1 VLIITSAAYVPAE
14 LASELGQLPPSFLP
28 LGNRRLYARQLA
40 TIAAL
45 RESVVMSLPDD
56 FALEAR
62 DAAALAAA
70 GVAVALT
77 PPGKRLVE
85 SLRLV
90 LAAHPPATGECLRI
104 LHGDTLQGDLPLETA
119 DVVAVAAND
128 GYYPRSQV
136 QSASERFISADY
148 RYCQP
153 GDPVLTGYMSFGD
166 AALFQTLLAQETDY
180 IAVLNRYQALS
191 PKGLAVY
198 RTRRWADC
206 GHVNAY
212 YRSRASHTTERVFN
226 ELRVER
232 HYIRKRS
239 ENGLKIRAELEW
251 FRSLPAAMRHYVPQ
265 IGSSGTEPEDTFY
278 DIEYLYALPLSDL
291 YVFGLLPPQDWGT
304 IFIRCLEFLSE
315 CSAYALPA
323 ASRADWR
330 EMYLPKTL
338 RRLTDFARQ
347 SEWILEAP
355 TTVNGV
361 AHPSVIQIATD
372 AQAVIDAAPAGAL
385 TLCHGDFCFSNILY
399 DARARRIK
407 VIDPRG
413 LGPDGKLNSHGDLR
427 YDFGKLFHSVIGGY
441 DFVIAGQIRG
451 QLTGTNAIQVQGEL
465 PERTQPVIERFRQS
479 CLAVVGEAGGEKLI
493 AAITV
498 HLFLSMLPL
507 HSDEPQRQ
515 LALLSR
521 AVALHKHYHFNDLPH

>member
-28 LGNRRLYARQLA
+28 LGNRRLYSRQLA

-45 RESVVMSLPDD
+45 RERVVMSLPDD
-56 FALEAR
+56 FVLEPR
-62 DAAALAAA
+62 DAEALATA
-70 GVAVALT
+70 GITVERT
-77 PPGKRLVE
+77 PPDKLLVE
-85 SLRLV
+85 SLLLV
-90 LAAHPPATGECLRI
+90 LAAHSPTSGECLRI

-119 DVVAVAAND
+119 DVVVVAAND
-128 GYYPRSQV
+128 GYYPRAQV
-136 QSASERFISADY
+136 QSTAERFISADY

-166 AALFQTLLAQETDY
+166 AELFQTVLAQETDY

-191 PKGLAVY
+191 SKGLAVY
-198 RTRRWADC
+198 WTRSWADC

-239 ENGLKIRAELEW
+239 ENSLKIRAELEW
-251 FRSLPAAMRHYVPQ
+251 FRSLPAAMRHYAPQ
-265 IGSSGTEPEDTFY
+265 IGSSGTEPADTFY

-315 CSAYALPA
+315 CSAYTAPA
-323 ASRADWR
+323 ATRADWR

-338 RRLTDFARQ
+338 RRLAEFADQ
-347 SEWILEAP
+347 SAWLLDAP

-361 AHPSVIQIATD
+361 IHSSVLRIAAD
-372 AQAVIDAAPAGAL
+372 AQAVLDAAPADAL

-413 LGPDGKLNSHGDLR
+413 LGPNGMLNHHGDLR

-441 DFVIAGQIRG
+441 DFVIAGQIRAEP
-451 QLTGTNAIQVQGEL
+451 LSSNAIQVRGSL
-465 PERTQPVIERFRQS
+465 PVHTQPIIERFRQT
-479 CLAVVGEAGGEKLI
+479 CMAAVGEAGGERLI
-493 AAITV
+493 AAIAV

-507 HSDEPQRQ
+507 HQDAPLRQ

-521 AVALHKHYHFNDLPH
+521 AVSLHEQYHLGQP

>member
-1 VLIITSAAYVPAE
+1 MLIITSAAYVPAE

-45 RESVVMSLPDD
+45 REPVLLSLPDD
-56 FALEAR
+56 FELEQR
-62 DAAALAAA
+62 DATALFTA
-70 GVAVALT
+70 GITIVRT

-85 SLRLV
+85 SLQLILKDHP
-90 LAAHPPATGECLRI
+90 LASGECLRI
-104 LHGDTLQGDLPLETA
+104 LHGDTLQGDLPLDIR

-128 GYYPRSQV
+128 GYYPRAQV
-136 QSASERFISADY
+136 QSTSGRFVSADY

-166 AALFQTLLAQETDY
+166 VVLFQQLLAAETDY
-180 IAVLNRYQALS
+180 IALVNRYQAS
-191 PKGLAVY
+191 TAQGLAVY
-198 RTRRWADC
+198 WTRSWADC

-212 YRSRASHTTERVFN
+212 YRSRASHTSERVFN

-232 HYIRKRS
+232 HYIRKRG
-239 ENGLKIRAELEW
+239 ENPLKIRAELEW
-251 FRSLPAAMRHYVPQ
+251 FRNLPAAMRHYVPQ
-265 IGSSGTEPEDTFY
+265 IGSASAEPEDTFY
-278 DIEYLYALPLSDL
+278 DIEYLYCLPLSDL
-291 YVFGLLPPQDWGT
+291 YVFGLLPAQDWAT
-304 IFIRCLEFLSE
+304 IFVRCLEFLSE
-315 CSAYALPA
+315 CSAYVAPSA
-323 ASRADWR
+323 VRADWR
-330 EMYLPKTL
+330 GIYLPKTL
-338 RRLTDFARQ
+338 QRLDEFSQQ
-347 SEWILEAP
+347 SGWELDAP
-355 TTVNGV
+355 IFINGQQHHSLLAIAATAQKFITT
-361 AHPSVIQIATD
+361 AEE
-372 AQAVIDAAPAGAL
+372 GAL

-413 LGPDGKLNSHGDLR
+413 LGPDGRLNGYGDLR

-441 DFVIAGQIRG
+441 DFVLAGQIIGDQLGPNSIQIHG
-451 QLTGTNAIQVQGEL
+451 QM
-465 PERTQPVIERFRQS
+465 PERTRDVIEQFRQTCIS
-479 CLAVVGEAGGEKLI
+479 AIGEVGGERLI

-507 HSDEPQRQ
+507 HSDDRRRQ

-521 AVALHKHYHFNDLPH
+521 AVELYNHYQFDLSP

>member
-1 VLIITSAAYVPAE
+1 MLIITSAAYVPAE

-40 TIAAL
+40 TLAAL
-45 RESVVMSLPDD
+45 REPVLMSLPDD
-56 FALEAR
+56 FVLEAR
-62 DAAALAAA
+62 DASVLADA
-70 GVAVALT
+70 GVTLVRT

-85 SLRLV
+85 SLQLI
-90 LAAHPPATGECLRI
+90 LAAHPPAAGECLRI
-104 LHGDTLQGDLPLETA
+104 LHGDTLQGDLPLDTR
-119 DVVAVAAND
+119 DVVAIAAND
-128 GYYPRSQV
+128 GYYPRAQV
-136 QSASERFISADY
+136 QSAEGRFASAEY

-166 AALFQTLLAQETDY
+166 AALFNSLLAQETDY
-180 IAVLNRYQALS
+180 IAVVNRYHAAVRG
-191 PKGLAVY
+191 GLAVY
-198 RTRRWADC
+198 WTRSWADC

-265 IGSSGTEPEDTFY
+265 IGSSGTEPADTFY
-278 DIEYLYALPLSDL
+278 DIEYVYALPLSDL

-304 IFIRCLEFLSE
+304 IFVRCLEFLSE
-315 CSAYALPA
+315 CSAYAAPA

-330 EMYLPKTL
+330 EMYLPKTQQ
-338 RRLTDFARQ
+338 RLAEFAKQ
-347 SEWILEAP
+347 SGWVLDAP
-355 TTVNGV
+355 TLINGES
-361 AHPSVIQIATD
+361 HPSVLTIAGN
-372 AQAVIDAAPAGAL
+372 AQAVIDAAPAAAL

-413 LGPDGKLNSHGDLR
+413 LGPDGLLSHHGDLR

-441 DFVIAGQIRG
+441 DFVIAGQISG
-451 QLTGTNAIQVQGEL
+451 EAAGGNAITLRGEL
-465 PERTQPVIERFRQS
+465 PEHTRQVIERFRQA
-479 CLAVVGEAGGEKLI
+479 CLASVGEAGGERLI

-507 HSDEPQRQ
+507 HRDAPTRQ

-521 AVALHKHYHFNDLPH
+521 AVALHRQYHFHQP